1 MLNTILLRSPHGF
14 SANCYLISS
23 ANEYA
28 VIDPT
33 CPYEEGIVDGKIK
46 YILLTH
52 AHFDHILD
60 IDSWVNSTNA
70 EVIVS
75 ENEKN
80 ALADPMRNCY
90 KLFDGSDCGYFGES
104 RSLSDGDVITLGEDK
119 IKFIECPGHTIGSAA
134 YLCDGNLF
142 VGDTIFEGG
151 GYGRFDLPTGSFT
164 MLRDSIQ
171 KLMTLPDQTKVYP
184 GHGGPTTIKQY
195 KLDLKR

>member
-1 MLNTILLRSPHGF
+1 MLNIKSLKSPHGF

-23 ANEYA
+23 ANECA
-28 VIDPT
+28 VVDPT
-33 CPYEEGIVDGKIK
+33 CPYDEALINGKVR

-60 IDSWVNSTNA
+60 IDSWVNSTGA

-75 ENEKN
+75 KNERE
-80 ALADPMRNCY
+80 ALSDPVRNCY
-90 KLFDGSDCGYFGES
+90 KLFNGSDCGYFGDA
-104 RSLSDGDVITLGEDK
+104 RSLSDGDTITLGKCE

-142 VGDTIFEGG
+142 VGDTIFEDG

-171 KLMTLPDQTKVYP
+171 KLITLPDQTTVYP